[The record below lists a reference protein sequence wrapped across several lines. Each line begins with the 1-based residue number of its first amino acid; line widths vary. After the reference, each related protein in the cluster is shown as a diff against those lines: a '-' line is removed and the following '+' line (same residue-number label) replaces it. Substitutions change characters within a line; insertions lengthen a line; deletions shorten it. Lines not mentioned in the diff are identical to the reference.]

1 MLEELYFANPV
12 TLAVLGMQKAM
23 WVAGTEDPTQYWP
36 RVPLARMLI
45 ALVVCLVLLWS
56 RSGSSPAFRAT
67 SHRNCEHRHTMAEP
81 LVRIEHVSK
90 KFVLHKDKSL
100 KDRVLY
106 WGARSKSRSEFLAL
120 DDVTLEIG
128 LGETVG
134 LIGHNG
140 SGKSTLLKVIGGIIE
155 SSRGDVYRRGR
166 VAALLELGAGF
177 HPDLSGREN
186 VYLNAAILGMS
197 TAETDAVFDDIVEFS
212 GIGEFIDSQ
221 VKFYSSG
228 MYVRLAFA
236 VAVHSDPDLLLV
248 DEVLAVGDEPFQLK
262 CMNKIRQFQKEG
274 RTIVLVSHSSEQVAD
289 VCTRAIVLDAGRVV
303 HDGAVGDGHPGAP
316 RRLRAR
322 PARARG
328 RRRHGEPHR
337 PAVEI
342 DVGHGDRRRRTL
354 ARRCT
359 RSPAAPTSR
368 SRSTP
373 ALRRPTEWVTGF
385 SLHSTLGQT
394 VYRLNTEGLG
404 IDLPTTPG
412 GYDVRFVIPSTNFG
426 INRLIISAG
435 ATNGAGDPIA
445 LLDPAGILDYAD
457 DPFGAG
463 VAQFA
468 ASGTVTPI
476 GA

>member
-1 MLEELYFANPV
+1 
-12 TLAVLGMQKAM
+12 
-23 WVAGTEDPTQYWP
+23 
-36 RVPLARMLI
+36 
-45 ALVVCLVLLWS
+45 
-56 RSGSSPAFRAT
+56 
-67 SHRNCEHRHTMAEP
+67 MAEP
-81 LVRIEHVSK
+81 LVRIEHVAK

-100 KDRVLY
+100 KDRILY
-106 WGARSKSRSEFLAL
+106 WGSRSKSRTEFHAL
-120 DDVTLEIG
+120 DDVSLEIG

-140 SGKSTLLKVIGGIIE
+140 SGKSTLLKVVGGIVE
-155 SSRGDVYRRGR
+155 ASEGDVYRRGR

-186 VYLNAAILGMS
+186 VYLNAALLGMS
-197 TAETDAVFDDIVEFS
+197 TAQTDAVFDEIVDFS

-289 VCTRAIVLDAGRVV
+289 VCTRAVVLDGGRIV
-303 HDGAVGDGHPGAP
+303 HDGAVGEGIRVLRDGYERDRIAGEEHESGA
-316 RRLRAR
+316 RD
-322 PARARG
+322 
-328 RRRHGEPHR
+328 R

-342 DVGHGDRRRRTL
+342 NALTVTDAAGIPVAGRTIERGTDL
-354 ARRCT
+354 SLTIHAEV
-359 RSPAAPTSR
+359 
-368 SRSTP
+368 
-373 ALRRPTEWVTGF
+373 LEPTEWITGITMQ
-385 SLHSTLGQT
+385 SVLGHA

-404 IDLPTTPG
+404 IELPTTPG
-412 GYDVRFVIPSTNFG
+412 RYDVQFHVPSTNFG
-426 INRLIISAG
+426 INRLVISAG
-435 ATNGAGDPIA
+435 ATDGDGAPIA
-445 LLDPAGILDYAD
+445 LLDPAGVLDFAD

-463 VAQFA
+463 VVQFA
-468 ASGTVTPI
+468 ASGSVTPVT
-476 GA
+476 A